1 METMSSQATTYL
13 SPEEY
18 LEIER
23 KAESKSEY
31 FNGEMFAM
39 SGGTPPHA
47 WITVNV
53 AGELRQQVKGKPCRV
68 ASSDLRLRVSPTGL
82 YTYPDVMVI
91 CGDLQLTDGRK
102 DTVMNPSVIVE
113 VLSES
118 TQDYDRGRKFEHYR
132 TLPSL
137 SDYLMV
143 AQDKPHVEHWMRQA
157 ENRGLLVEY
166 HDLGQMIEIPSIGCL
181 LPMAEIYDNID
192 WTATAS

>member
-1 METMSSQATTYL
+1 MSSQATTYL

-23 KAESKSEY
+23 KADTKSEY

-47 WITVNV
+47 WITTNV
-53 AGELRQQVKGKPCRV
+53 VGQLWQQLKGKPCRV

-102 DTVMNPSVIVE
+102 DTVINPSVIVE

-181 LPMAEIYDNID
+181 LPMAEIYDKID